1 MRNARA
7 VGGGRQRWRV
17 LIAPTLTVTLCG
29 ILLAVWASGA
39 VDSARSGGLFMLMLA
54 VSCAPRDLGVLTKGA
69 YRERWRVR
77 TTQVALI
84 DVGLHLFLLV
94 FGMGAGLAIVF
105 SLTGAL
111 SIFVYELFFFLLSA
125 TLLAGFAVLVTGGTA
140 SGTAER

>member
-7 VGGGRQRWRV
+7 VGGGRRRWRG
-17 LIAPTLTVTLCG
+17 LIAPTLAIILCS
-29 ILLAVWASGA
+29 ILLAVWASGT

-54 VSCAPRDLGVLTKGA
+54 VSCAPRDLGVLTRGA

-84 DVGLHLFLLV
+84 DAGLHLFLLV
-94 FGMGAGLAIVF
+94 FGVGAGLAIVF
-105 SLTGAL
+105 GLTGTL
-111 SIFVYELFFFLLSA
+111 STFVYGLFFFLLIA
-125 TLLAGFAVLVTGGTA
+125 IALASFAVLVTCDTA